1 MKKGWLLVNG
11 FLKTQKF
18 EEIYTMLQKSAQ
30 KQNIA
35 LTLTRGSELIFPIG
49 TRIELPDFVLFW
61 DKDISLARRIES
73 MGVPVFNSASGVQV
87 CDDKILTAEKLT
99 ENGVPTP
106 KTIVAPKTFDGVPFD
121 DYTFLDKGIEM
132 LGLPLVIKEAHGSF
146 GAQVYLAEDRES
158 AVEIIKRIG
167 AKPFILQEFI
177 KESKGKDIRVNVV
190 GDTIICAMLRKN
202 EKDFRS
208 NITGGGVA
216 EKVTL
221 SKEQEELAL
230 SACKA
235 VGVDFG
241 GVDILFGKEGA
252 LVCEVNSNPH
262 FKSTLDCT
270 GIDLSEHIINYIKA
284 KI

>member
-1 MKKGWLLVNG
+1 
-11 FLKTQKF
+11 
-18 EEIYTMLQKSAQ
+18 
-30 KQNIA
+30 
-35 LTLTRGSELIFPIG
+35 
-49 TRIELPDFVLFW
+49 
-61 DKDISLARRIES
+61 
-73 MGVPVFNSASGVQV
+73 
-87 CDDKILTAEKLT
+87 
-99 ENGVPTP
+99 
-106 KTIVAPKTFDGVPFD
+106 
-121 DYTFLDKGIEM
+121 
-132 LGLPLVIKEAHGSF
+132 
-146 GAQVYLAEDRES
+146 
-158 AVEIIKRIG
+158 
-167 AKPFILQEFI
+167 
-177 KESKGKDIRVNVV
+177 
-190 GDTIICAMLRKN
+190 MLRKN

-241 GVDILFGKEGA
+241 GVDVLFGKEGA